1 MRTIGKRA
9 RLFVAAA
16 ALSGALFATGA
27 SSPAGA
33 SVKPTA
39 TGTTISE
46 SSSPYGNVLVAGS
59 GPFAGFSLY
68 FISSDSGGRYGCTTH
83 VVIVLGV
90 HELSCIDEWPPLLTS
105 GTPVA
110 GTGVDQS
117 LLGSVWRPSLGAS
130 QVTYKGHPLYLF
142 DNAPGQFTGEG
153 FDEPSV
159 PPWHGNWYLISPA
172 GAPVVPVERIKTET
186 INGSD
191 TVLGAVKRTLLGS
204 VTFTVYTFSGDTY
217 EHSNCRGACAA
228 AWMPVLSSGP
238 AKLQQGFDA
247 RDFGTITLPD
257 GTDQVTFD
265 GQPLYLY
272 SNEAV
277 ALGSTG
283 PVSEGNGNGLAAFGG
298 TFNVVGA
305 GG

>member
-1 MRTIGKRA
+1 MKIIGKRA

-33 SVKPTA
+33 SVKPA
-39 TGTTISE
+39 DTGTTISE
-46 SSSPYGNVLVAGS
+46 SSSPYGNILVAGS

-117 LLGSVWRPSLGAS
+117 LLGSVYRPSLGAS

-142 DNAPGQFTGEG
+142 DEAPGQYTGEA
-153 FDEPSV
+153 FNEPSL
-159 PPWHGNWYLISPA
+159 PPWHGDWYLISPT
-172 GAPVVPVERIKTET
+172 GAPVVPVAKIKTET
-186 INGSD
+186 IDGSD
-191 TVLGAVKRTLLGS
+191 TVLGATMHTLLGS
-204 VTFTVYTFSGDTY
+204 VTFTVYTFSADTY
-217 EHSNCRGACAA
+217 EHTNCRGACAV

-238 AKLQQGFDA
+238 AKVHRGLEA
-247 RDFGTITLPD
+247 RDFGTITLPN
-257 GTDQVTFD
+257 GTEQVTFD
-265 GQPLYLY
+265 GQPLYLF

-277 ALGSTG
+277 TLGSSG
-283 PVSEGNGNGLAAFGG
+283 PVSEGNGNGITAFGG
-298 TFNVVGA
+298 TFAAVGA